1 MDAEVAGCMTGEA
14 AGPETLSML
23 AAGLAAGG
31 RRCGCRITSAVLSV
45 EDIAGSR
52 TRPSVMDR
60 TPDSQAKTSCPERSV
75 SQEITRLS

>member
-1 MDAEVAGCMTGEA
+1 MATAGSAWVSGNA

-23 AAGLAAGG
+23 AAGLAVGG

-60 TPDSQAKTSCPERSV
+60 RRTVKPRRHV
-75 SQEITRLS
+75 SSEAFHR